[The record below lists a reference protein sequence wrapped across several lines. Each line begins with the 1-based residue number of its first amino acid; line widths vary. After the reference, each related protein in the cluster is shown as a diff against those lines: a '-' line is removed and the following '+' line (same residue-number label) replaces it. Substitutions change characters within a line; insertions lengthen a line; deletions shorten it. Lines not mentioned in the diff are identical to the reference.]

1 MSMLGVYQISL
12 IYGHIFIAFYSHIG
26 NMIDNIKDIICLG
39 IMVVVVFLSVYS
51 ITLIIQQTA
60 LAQQNQTSTGN
71 VTAQVVPQG
80 TSLQVANKTT
90 ASTNLSGTTAPSGN
104 VTAQVV
110 PQGTSLTP
118 SNNAT
123 GTSSNANQGSVSVSS
138 KLNCQSIALT
148 IGGIVVPNPSNICD
162 VLILRQAPTII
173 GPGNMNMNKFS
184 TINSIVE
191 VASVSD
197 LMSKSN
203 QGSGSGST
211 IGAVSGDGSGSNG
224 TAATGRVGGVS
235 SGSASS
241 GAGNQTVFVMG
252 EFALLEPQLIPMVK
266 AAVGSN
272 WTIEAVHNHLV
283 LEKPKMMFVHWSA
296 QGDLNTITNQI
307 NNVLSIVSKVPTSG
321 S

>member
-1 MSMLGVYQISL
+1 MIINTERKSELKRNLVSSRTFAALVISISL
-12 IYGHIFIAFYSHIG
+12 LSAT
-26 NMIDNIKDIICLG
+26 
-39 IMVVVVFLSVYS
+39 IMLSTMTNDS
-51 ITLIIQQTA
+51 
-60 LAQQNQTSTGN
+60 LAQPSNTN
-71 VTAQVVPQG
+71 
-80 TSLQVANKTT
+80 TT
-90 ASTNLSGTTAPSGN
+90 ASSSSSSGGG
-104 VTAQVV
+104 
-110 PQGTSLTP
+110 QGTKAAGLS
-118 SNNAT
+118 
-123 GTSSNANQGSVSVSS
+123 
-138 KLNCQSIALT
+138 LNCQAIAST
-148 IGGIVVPNPSNICD
+148 IGGIVVPNPSKICD
-162 VLILRQAPTII
+162 VLIPRQAPTII

-203 QGSGSGST
+203 QGSGSGSA
-211 IGAVSGDGSGSNG
+211 IGAVGGGGSGSNG

-296 QGDLNTITNQI
+296 QGDLNTITSQI
-307 NNVLSIVSKVPTSG
+307 KSTLLMVSRVPS
-321 S
+321 SSS